1 MSEMPARLV
10 PPPRIGR
17 LDAALV
23 AAWLAAALP
32 GLVLVKQQF
41 TGYVGLVW
49 LGFCIWHWRSL
60 RGHPEG
66 RRMLRSPF
74 AMGFIGSVLLLA
86 LLLLIHRSDD
96 WGQLHNPSRFV
107 LVLPM
112 AVAVAVLRPSCRP
125 YFGIAACAGLL
136 GAAVAVWQV
145 LITAQVGPLDAHLG
159 FTNRNKFAY
168 VVGTLLLVTLAGLRL
183 PPGERPPRALLLAGA
198 LGALV
203 ALVLANTRGA
213 WLAVLVPL
221 GVWLLA
227 SRALPVRGRVLAAT
241 ASVLLVAGLVATP
254 GSPVRD
260 RIELGL
266 QQYEA
271 YTPGHVIAGDSV
283 AERLEM
289 WRASLVMADA
299 HPWIGIGPGRFNE
312 GLGEMIAAGEAPAS
326 LSTQGHPHSE
336 YLEALATGGVVG
348 LIALLA
354 ALLGPLVH
362 FIMVLRR
369 GEPGRSASRACALA
383 GALVVGATIIFC
395 ATDPFFYIH
404 FSTLYYALSVALLA
418 GFADAA
424 ARNGG

>member
-1 MSEMPARLV
+1 MNRPPAL
-10 PPPRIGR
+10 PP
-17 LDAALV
+17 ALV

-32 GLVLVKQQF
+32 GMVLVKQQF

-66 RRMLRSPF
+66 RRILRSPF
-74 AMGFIGSVLLLA
+74 ARGFIANVALLVLLLV
-86 LLLLIHRSDD
+86 IHRSTD
-96 WGQLHNPSRFV
+96 WGELHNPSRFV

-125 YFGIAACAGLL
+125 YFAVAACAGLL

-145 LITAQVGPLDAHLG
+145 VITAEVGPLDAHLG

-168 VVGTLLLVTLAGLRL
+168 VVGTLLLVSLAGLRL
-183 PPGERPPRALLLAGA
+183 PDGERPPRALLVAGA
-198 LGALV
+198 GGALV

-213 WLAVLVPL
+213 WIAVLLPL
-221 GVWLLA
+221 VAWLLA
-227 SRALPVRGRVLAAT
+227 SRAIAAQRR
-241 ASVLLVAGLVATP
+241 AVAAAAIALLVVGLVATP

-266 QQYEA
+266 AQYEQ

-289 WRASLVMADA
+289 WRASLVMARSS
-299 HPWIGIGPGRFNE
+299 PWIGVGPGRFNE
-312 GLGEMIAAGEAPAS
+312 VLNEMIAAGEVPDSLAS
-326 LSTQGHPHSE
+326 QGHPHSE
-336 YLEALATGGVVG
+336 YLEYAATGGVIGVV
-348 LIALLA
+348 ALLA
-354 ALLGPLVH
+354 VLLGPLAH
-362 FIMVLRR
+362 FAAVLRAA
-369 GEPGRSASRACALA
+369 GPGRSVGGACALA
-383 GALVVGATIIFC
+383 GALVVGATAIFC

-404 FSTLYYALSVALLA
+404 FSTLYYALSVAILA
-418 GFADAA
+418 GFADAT
-424 ARNGG
+424 ARGRP